1 MAPRKGK
8 NGREEN
14 EFFCYFCGQV
24 VPANQAVLVNM
35 EAGECL
41 CRKCVTHILQQVIP
55 LGDPEFDTMFVK
67 RAVELG
73 AKEGLFPQGMGLPAG
88 GQPRQAGAA
97 SPAEAPAMTLE
108 NIGTPK
114 ELYDYLCQY
123 VYGQDEVKK
132 ILSVAVCNHYKRLIY
147 ERAGRKQDDDM
158 ELGKSNVLLIG
169 PSGSGKT
176 LLAQALAR
184 RLKVPFAISDATS
197 LTEAGYVGEDVE
209 NILLRL
215 VQAADYDV
223 ARAETGIVYVDEIDK
238 TARKSQ
244 NVSITRDVSGEG
256 VQQALLKMM
265 EGTVANIPPKGGRKH
280 PEQEYIHVNTKNI
293 LFIFAGAFVG
303 LDKMVERRC
312 GSRALGFARGDSD
325 EAAQGASAEGAPVD
339 RKHPLAAV
347 EPEDLISYGMIPEF
361 VGRLPIIAALD
372 ELSRDDLI
380 HILTDPKDSIVRQ
393 YKALFQMSN
402 VALEFTQDALEAIAD
417 LAIERHTGARGL
429 RAVIEKTMLEVMF
442 TMPVQPAEAKATCV
456 IDADVVRRVHPAEVK
471 REG

>member
-1 MAPRKGK
+1 M
-8 NGREEN
+8 
-14 EFFCYFCGQV
+14 
-24 VPANQAVLVNM
+24 
-35 EAGECL
+35 
-41 CRKCVTHILQQVIP
+41 
-55 LGDPEFDTMFVK
+55 
-67 RAVELG
+67 
-73 AKEGLFPQGMGLPAG
+73 
-88 GQPRQAGAA
+88 
-97 SPAEAPAMTLE
+97 
-108 NIGTPK
+108 
-114 ELYDYLCQY
+114 
-123 VYGQDEVKK
+123 KK
-132 ILSVAVCNHYKRLIY
+132 ILSVAVCNHYRRLIY
-147 ERAGRKQDDDM
+147 ERSGHKQEDDM

-312 GSRALGFARGDSD
+312 GSRALGFARGDADDGSV
-325 EAAQGASAEGAPVD
+325 AAAANGGAPVD
-339 RKHPLAAV
+339 RKHPLASV

-471 REG
+471 SEG